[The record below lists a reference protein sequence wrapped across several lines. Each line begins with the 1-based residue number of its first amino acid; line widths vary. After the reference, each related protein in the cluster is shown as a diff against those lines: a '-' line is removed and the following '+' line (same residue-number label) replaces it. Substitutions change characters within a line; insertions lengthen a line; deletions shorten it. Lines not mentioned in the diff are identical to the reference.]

1 MQTDQL
7 FDKIDERLKILF
19 DSQME
24 GISVLQVYGHCN
36 NHVSVADKIV
46 GPAQR
51 LCTLKYLAH
60 LLYREQL
67 AWLGLV
73 SVAASGVP
81 SAEPIIEE

>member
-7 FDKIDERLKILF
+7 FDKSDQRLKILF

-24 GISVLQVYGHCN
+24 GISVLQVYGHCS
-36 NHVSVADKIV
+36 NHVSAADSVV

-51 LCTLKYLAH
+51 LCTLEYLAH

-67 AWLGLV
+67 AWQGLV
-73 SVAASGVP
+73 SMAASGFP